1 MTEVKVKVLIA
12 QLCPTLQPRGLWPA
26 RLLRPWNSPNE
37 TAGVGCHLP
46 LQGVS
51 PTQGSNP
58 GLLHSYKIAIFY
70 LIYMN
75 NNEYYIY
82 II

>member
-26 RLLRPWNSPNE
+26 RLLRPWNSPDE

-46 LQGVS
+46 LQGSPLPRDQTQVS
-51 PTQGSNP
+51 C
-58 GLLHSYKIAIFY
+58 IAIK
-70 LIYMN
+70 
-75 NNEYYIY
+75 
-82 II
+82 